1 MPYYDQQ
8 PSERRPMIPVITR
21 NILIVNA
28 IFFIATLI
36 NENFMVS
43 TFGLFYPAS
52 QYFRWWQPLTHMFMH
67 GGFWHLFFNMYTLFI
82 FGMAVE
88 RTIGERKFLIFY
100 FVCGLG
106 AAALHMGVQALQA
119 SALLNQMADAG
130 TDAALAAGYDSAL
143 AAGSSKALAAA
154 KAYAQLK
161 LTPTVGASGAIYGV
175 LLGYAFLYPE
185 NRMTLLFP
193 PVTLSAKWMVLI
205 FLGIELLTGVTGT
218 LDGVAHFAHL
228 GGALFGW
235 LMMIWW
241 KKSGSLYN
249 QSWW

>member
-8 PSERRPMIPVITR
+8 PSERRPMIPVVTR

-52 QYFRWWQPLTHMFMH
+52 QSFRWWQPITHMFMH

-130 TDAALAAGYDSAL
+130 TDAALAAGT
-143 AAGSSKALAAA
+143 SKALAAA
-154 KAYAQLK
+154 KSYAELK

-175 LLGYAFLYPE
+175 LLGYAFLYPD
-185 NRMTLLFP
+185 NQMTLLFP

-249 QSWW
+249 QGWW